1 MTIKE
6 LEERLGLP
14 RASIR
19 YYEQEGLLTPARGAN
34 GYRNYSEEDLR
45 TLEKI
50 KLLRQLHLD
59 LETIRALQR
68 GELTLDAA
76 LARQLAGLGED
87 RAALDRAEAVC
98 RALRDAGESYAKLD
112 PKPWL
117 DQLTRPPLPA
127 APHFPPPAETRRA
140 PEPLPVAPCPIRRW
154 LARWLDLGL
163 YGLPWILLRSLA
175 LHVPSVENG
184 VLSWLEGYLSIAL
197 MFLLEPLLLHYWGWT
212 PGKWLLGLKVRDRAG
227 EKLSLKRAFQ
237 RIWRLFGRGYGY
249 QIPIY
254 NLYRMWRS
262 YRACREGEYLEWDQD
277 PDLPAQEDIRYEMLP
292 LKALKGLG
300 YGAAQ
305 AALLGCTVLAVLA
318 GMVPPVRGTLTEAEL
333 IRNYNHVNRVYG
345 LEAPEMEPDGMLGEN
360 PNLGLAAWGWYT
372 PTVTLA
378 EQDGV
383 VTGFAVAWKNVPTW
397 NTYHTPSMAAPAALG
412 GALLAERADL
422 GPVSYQTAMI
432 NYIKA
437 LAELTLADAM
447 AGKTVTA
454 EGLELT
460 IEVNVSAGALEDVGV
475 DGNYYESVGE
485 ETCQAVVTLRAAWS

>member
-237 RIWRLFGRGYGY
+237 RTWRLFGRGYGY

-254 NLYRMWRS
+254 NLYRMWCS

-277 PDLPAQEDIRYEMLP
+277 PDLPAREDIRYEMLP

-305 AALLGCTVLAVLA
+305 AALLGCTVPGRPGRDGPACPGNPDRGGAHPQLQPRQPGLRPGGPGDGAKRNA
-318 GMVPPVRGTLTEAEL
+318 GGEPEPGTGGLGLVHAHGNADGAGGRGHRLCG
-333 IRNYNHVNRVYG
+333 G
-345 LEAPEMEPDGMLGEN
+345 LEECPHMEYVSHAQHGR
-360 PNLGLAAWGWYT
+360 
-372 PTVTLA
+372 
-378 EQDGV
+378 
-383 VTGFAVAWKNVPTW
+383 
-397 NTYHTPSMAAPAALG
+397 SG
-412 GALLAERADL
+412 GAGGRAV
-422 GPVSYQTAMI
+422 GGAGGFG
-432 NYIKA
+432 A
-437 LAELTLADAM
+437 RELPDSHNKLY
-447 AGKTVTA
+447 K
-454 EGLELT
+454 
-460 IEVNVSAGALEDVGV
+460 SAGGSDAGRRH
-475 DGNYYESVGE
+475 GGQKPSRRRGSN
-485 ETCQAVVTLRAAWS
+485 LR